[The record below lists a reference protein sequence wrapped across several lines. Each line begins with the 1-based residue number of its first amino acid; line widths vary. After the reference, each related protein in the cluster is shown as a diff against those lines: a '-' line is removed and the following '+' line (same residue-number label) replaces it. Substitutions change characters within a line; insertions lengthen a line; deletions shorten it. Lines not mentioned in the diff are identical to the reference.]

1 MVLFLSFLLTM
12 KCSLYLQ
19 DHFVGFSAGPS
30 PVDSILAILDSL
42 EIPSG
47 CPKVYCPAPK
57 FEIDKVDVFVNWPL
71 SVYLFRGSSEPTS
84 SPTDFPSTNPSL
96 NPTTFP
102 TKSPSLE
109 PSISSSPTEVSYDFE
124 SRDELV
130 EAVDLWR
137 TDQLLAQQTYQNPSK
152 WNVSA
157 IENFD
162 HLFSAS
168 RQKGWAYY
176 DFADLDVSNWQVS
189 HY

>member
-1 MVLFLSFLLTM
+1 
-12 KCSLYLQ
+12 
-19 DHFVGFSAGPS
+19 
-30 PVDSILAILDSL
+30 
-42 EIPSG
+42 
-47 CPKVYCPAPK
+47 
-57 FEIDKVDVFVNWPL
+57 
-71 SVYLFRGSSEPTS
+71 
-84 SPTDFPSTNPSL
+84 
-96 NPTTFP
+96 
-102 TKSPSLE
+102 LE